1 MTCPKVLTHHSLL
14 LFRRTSARKW
24 LQSKCVYNDF
34 SRGRSSSSSNQ
45 LKRQVPWRST
55 QSSLLP
61 CRPTSRRRWGRKRE
75 EFLYFL
81 FVCMIVGWGGKGFI
95 RPMKVQAV
103 CCTAWRSHKVHQTV
117 LRCVLGGSYGWLH
130 LLIQLTLP
138 LFLYMGADILLWNV
152 MQQVL
157 QQQRVEQQRIQQQQ
171 QGNQGVDTDPATFI
185 NMLPPQL
192 RQQVLSDMDD
202 SQMPTLPADIAAE
215 ARELRQELEDRH
227 RRVMQERLFAQ
238 GGAASLSAI
247 LRNPGMCVSVSGWLV
262 MYSVNR
268 NQKVLFFVLFSCR
281 FFTSPA
287 FAVATFC
294 FCFYS
299 IHFLKLPPTVSPLT
313 LFHPQP
319 TNPHLPIS
327 HNLCCDKWQNKK

>member
-1 MTCPKVLTHHSLL
+1 
-14 LFRRTSARKW
+14 
-24 LQSKCVYNDF
+24 
-34 SRGRSSSSSNQ
+34 
-45 LKRQVPWRST
+45 
-55 QSSLLP
+55 
-61 CRPTSRRRWGRKRE
+61 
-75 EFLYFL
+75 
-81 FVCMIVGWGGKGFI
+81 
-95 RPMKVQAV
+95 
-103 CCTAWRSHKVHQTV
+103 
-117 LRCVLGGSYGWLH
+117 
-130 LLIQLTLP
+130 
-138 LFLYMGADILLWNV
+138 

-281 FFTSPA
+281 FLLAQHLLLLPFAFVFILFISLNCFPLFPLSPYSTLNLPTHISPSLTICVVINDRIRSSFPIFCIA
-287 FAVATFC
+287 AKETDFGHLCVDLDHCASGFNLSGQSVITFKQAEQ
-294 FCFYS
+294 
-299 IHFLKLPPTVSPLT
+299 L
-313 LFHPQP
+313 
-319 TNPHLPIS
+319 
-327 HNLCCDKWQNKK
+327 